1 MTSRLGAR
9 LGARGEAAGRIE
21 ACIVY
26 DRSIARLRTPAGS
39 TPPLELELGIDLPT
53 PLADAADLLR
63 PLRAK
68 LERAELLAPA
78 VGVVCRVPHI
88 ARARRVQLDLSRN
101 RAASPD
107 ALPALLA
114 ELSAEIGADRMGVL
128 EAVDAHRPEQRSRL
142 APVDRSRAGSAVDAR
157 GSPAPAASAAAAC
170 VGPTRLLPRPVSL
183 GRFARGAV
191 AMVDRQLFTIEDAR
205 FVMRLDGVEWW
216 TDAPV
221 SRDYLRARL
230 VSSSAVAEG
239 WVYVDRQT
247 GEGWLQGWCE

>member
-1 MTSRLGAR
+1 
-9 LGARGEAAGRIE
+9 
-21 ACIVY
+21 
-26 DRSIARLRTPAGS
+26 
-39 TPPLELELGIDLPT
+39 
-53 PLADAADLLR
+53 
-63 PLRAK
+63 
-68 LERAELLAPA
+68 
-78 VGVVCRVPHI
+78 VVCRVPHI

-114 ELSAEIGADRMGVL
+114 ELSAEIGADRLGVL

-142 APVDRSRAGSAVDAR
+142 VPVDRARRAPSAEPPS
-157 GSPAPAASAAAAC
+157 GAPI
-170 VGPTRLLPRPVSL
+170 GPTRLLPRPVSL

-191 AMVDRQLFTIEDAR
+191 AMVDRQLFTIEEAR

-230 VSSSAVAEG
+230 VSSNAVAEG